1 MWLSTDS
8 LPQKATLTVK
18 EIWCR
23 WSCCDANASE
33 VADESVARDADE
45 SVARDADE
53 GTARDADEGTARDR
67 SSVVVVIAAE
77 TDERS

>member
-53 GTARDADEGTARDR
+53 GTARDR